1 VPGRQTGAKLFR
13 SGKSCGASIN
23 GQGKLKSMQL
33 DVFPGF
39 GIPIGTGHWRL
50 LIAGAVRQV
59 YLPTVRKRMLIRLLG
74 NIIDATDE
82 QLASEEF
89 VRRVTPF
96 VADGAGKVDVRV
108 VIGDRSYP
116 LRRRTRRSG
125 LFSQWLQVPV
135 DQIDAQTETD
145 EFGRQFFRPRIVC
158 QTEAG
163 TLERV
168 GEMWLAPESGW
179 SVISDVDD
187 TIKESDI
194 ADRKQL
200 LTNTFL
206 RTYRPVAG
214 MSGLYRDWASSGM
227 HFHYVSSSPS
237 QLLHPLRELR
247 DDSGFPGG
255 SLHLRNFRLRNH
267 VLQKVARIRRSGKS
281 AVIRHLVSSQPLRR
295 FLLVGDSGES
305 DLSIYA
311 KVAKKYPGSVAGIFI
326 RTLGGNEM
334 SQERFDKCQNAAY
347 PTPCATFTHASQLQ
361 QLARSAVECGVKPG

>member
-1 VPGRQTGAKLFR
+1 
-13 SGKSCGASIN
+13 
-23 GQGKLKSMQL
+23 MQL

-39 GIPIGTGHWRL
+39 GVPVGPDHWRL

-59 YLPTVRKRMLIRLLG
+59 YVPTVRKRMLIRLLG
-74 NIIDATDE
+74 SIIDATDE

-96 VADGAGKVDVRV
+96 VADGAKKLDISVL
-108 VIGDRSYP
+108 IGDRQYP
-116 LRRRTRRSG
+116 LRRRTKRSG
-125 LFSQWLQVPV
+125 LFSQWLQVPA
-135 DQIDAQTETD
+135 DQIQSLVELD
-145 EFGRQFFRPRIVC
+145 EFGRRFFRPRIIC
-158 QTEAG
+158 QTESGAIEAG
-163 TLERV
+163 
-168 GEMWLAPESGW
+168 GECWLAPETGW
-179 SVISDVDD
+179 TVISDVDD

-194 ADRKQL
+194 ADRRRM

-206 RTYRPVAG
+206 RSYRPVEG
-214 MSGLYRDWASSGM
+214 MSELYRQWAGAGM

-281 AVIRHLVSSQPLRR
+281 AVIRHLVQSQPSRR

-311 KVAKKYPGSVAGIFI
+311 KVARKNPGSVAGIFI
-326 RTLGGNEM
+326 RTLEGNEM
-334 SQERFDKCQNAAY
+334 SQERFDKCRNSAA
-347 PTPCATFTHASQLQ
+347 PTPCATFTEASQLQ
-361 QLARSAVECGVKPG
+361 ELARKAIGCGTMAH